1 MILVRTLI
9 FTLLVPGTVTVGVPY
24 LLLSS
29 GSGSAAGR
37 ASGGSAPGS
46 LCQIGGL
53 RLIGLVPAALGVAIY
68 LWCAW
73 DFAFAGQGTPAP
85 YDAPRLLV
93 TRGLYR
99 IIRNPMYV
107 GVSLILAG
115 EAVLFGSWALWVYAA
130 LVLSLFHLRV
140 VYFEEPTLRRM
151 FGAAYDAYC
160 KAVPRWVP
168 RSQ

>member
-29 GSGSAAGR
+29 GSGSAFGR
-37 ASGGSAPGS
+37 
-46 LCQIGGL
+46 IGGL

-73 DFAFAGQGTPAP
+73 DFTFAGQGTPAP

-93 TRGLYR
+93 MRGLYR

-107 GVSLILAG
+107 GVSLILA
-115 EAVLFGSWALWVYAA
+115 
-130 LVLSLFHLRV
+130 
-140 VYFEEPTLRRM
+140 
-151 FGAAYDAYC
+151 
-160 KAVPRWVP
+160 
-168 RSQ
+168 

>member
-37 ASGGSAPGS
+37 
-46 LCQIGGL
+46 IGGL

-99 IIRNPMYV
+99 LVRNPMYIGV
-107 GVSLILAG
+107 GLVLIG
-115 EAVLFGSWALWVYAA
+115 EAVLFGSWVLLVYAA

-140 VYFEEPTLRRM
+140 VYYEEPTLRRM

-168 RSQ
+168 RSH